1 MEMPQDAVEAAAA
14 SIYGAYGGQLRYQDA
29 AAEAQAQYR
38 EQAALALQ
46 AALPYLSHET
56 RLRRAD
62 LAIVKQAIEMLP
74 ATCHYHGDELLR
86 GHGPWRDE
94 ACCDTGKPALA
105 RRKAEEALRRLEP

>member
-1 MEMPQDAVEAAAA
+1 MVSPGA
-14 SIYGAYGGQLRYQDA
+14 SGPLVGRVWGGPMSDREQLETSRAYGLRK
-29 AAEAQAQYR
+29 R
-38 EQAALALQ
+38 
-46 AALPYLSHET
+46 HET

-62 LAIVKQAIEMLP
+62 LVIVRAAIEMLP
-74 ATCHYHGDELLR
+74 ATCKYHGDELLR